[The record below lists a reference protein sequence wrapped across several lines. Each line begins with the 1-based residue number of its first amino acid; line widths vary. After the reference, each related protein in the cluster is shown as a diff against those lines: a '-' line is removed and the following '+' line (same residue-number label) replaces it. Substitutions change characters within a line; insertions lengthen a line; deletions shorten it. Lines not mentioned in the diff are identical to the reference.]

1 MSETYQITVTTQD
14 REEFT
19 GRMARRQPELINGFV
34 ALSMEN
40 GDWMYFPPSD
50 VKRFH
55 FALMGKTVLPENSV
69 VEQNDEPAQQ
79 QQAENAEKLDE
90 ASSEETH
97 ER

>member
-40 GDWMYFPPSD
+40 GDWMYFPPCD

-55 FALMGKTVLPENSV
+55 FALVAESVLPDENSA
-69 VEQNDEPAQQ
+69 EQTDEPAQQ
-79 QQAENAEKLDE
+79 QGAENVAKVVE

-97 ER
+97 ES

>member
-55 FALMGKTVLPENSV
+55 FALVAETMSPEQPAA
-69 VEQNDEPAQQ
+69 EQTEEPAEQQ
-79 QQAENAEKLDE
+79 TAENADKQDE
-90 ASSEETH
+90 ASHEEGN
-97 ER
+97 EG

>member
-1 MSETYQITVTTQD
+1 MSETYQITIITQD

-55 FALMGKTVLPENSV
+55 FALVTETVQPEQPS
-69 VEQNDEPAQQ
+69 VEQTDEPSLQHEAENDEKQ
-79 QQAENAEKLDE
+79 DE
-90 ASSEETH
+90 ASSEEAY
-97 ER
+97 ES

>member
-1 MSETYQITVTTQD
+1 MSETYQITITTQD

-55 FALMGKTVLPENSV
+55 FALVAESVLPEENSA
-69 VEQNDEPAQQ
+69 EPTDEPAQQ
-79 QQAENAEKLDE
+79 QEAESAAKVVE
-90 ASSEETH
+90 ASSEETY
-97 ER
+97 ES